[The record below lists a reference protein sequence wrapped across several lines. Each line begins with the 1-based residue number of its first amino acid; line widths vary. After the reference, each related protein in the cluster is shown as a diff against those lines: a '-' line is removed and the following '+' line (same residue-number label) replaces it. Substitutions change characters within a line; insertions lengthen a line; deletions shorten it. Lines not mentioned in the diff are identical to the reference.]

1 MLKYAVLLGL
11 LAFPATAKE
20 EFDRRVIDAILKNP
34 EVILLAIEKLRVED
48 ATAQANRQLA
58 TVANIAPDLFNDA
71 DLVEFFDYRCG
82 YCARSAEDMAKLPES
97 ELARVAFIELPIL
110 GQASTEIAKVALAVK
125 DVAGEEAYRRFHFE
139 VFRSAGLIRDRS
151 SALALAETLQL
162 DVAGIEAMSLG
173 TEIAETLQGNRAL
186 ARKLGITGTPAF
198 LSKDG
203 LHEGLMPLDSIKSLV
218 SEKEDASSNP
228 SSLNLPH

>member
-1 MLKYAVLLGL
+1 MLRYAVLFGL
-11 LAFPATAKE
+11 LSFPASAQD
-20 EFDRRVIDAILKNP
+20 EFDRRVIDAILRNP
-34 EVILLAIEKLRVED
+34 EVILLAIEKLRVEE
-48 ATAQANRQLA
+48 ATARANRQLQDA
-58 TVANIAPDLFNDA
+58 ANVAPDLFDDA

-82 YCARSAEDMAKLPES
+82 YCARSAEDMATLGER

-110 GQASTEIAKVALAVK
+110 GEASTEIAKVALAIK
-125 DVAGEEAYRRFHFE
+125 DVAGEEVYRRFHFE
-139 VFRSAGLIRDRS
+139 VFRSAGLVRDRS

-162 DVAGIEAMSLG
+162 DLARIEAMSLG
-173 TEIAETLQGNRAL
+173 TEIAQTLQGNRAL

-218 SEKEDASSNP
+218 SEKEDAS
-228 SSLNLPH
+228 